1 MICFI
6 IALLFIAWCA
16 VEFAAWV
23 LSLIFTVAMGAVWVA
38 KVAGICMILGFLA
51 DILTSY
57 KGNTDWY

>member
-6 IALLFIAWCA
+6 VALLFIAWCV

-38 KVAGICMILGFLA
+38 KVAGICLILGFLV
-51 DILTSY
+51 DIFTSY